1 MGAVWVTTHL
11 DSTVSTSG
19 SSMASDLM
27 GLMSKPYT
35 SSQTGRTRQRKTTD
49 KRDSQSQGWHEK
61 GEDCKDAR
69 RTRIK
74 FAGLHDRSED
84 RGFGD

>member
-1 MGAVWVTTHL
+1 MGAVCVTTHL

-35 SSQTGRTRQRKTTD
+35 SSQTDVQDNRETGKSESAGT
-49 KRDSQSQGWHEK
+49 QGK
-61 GEDCKDAR
+61 GEDCKEAR
-69 RTRIK
+69 RNRVKLWSTPS
-74 FAGLHDRSED
+74 DR
-84 RGFGD
+84 FGDAGDVA